1 MQLDLRTPMG
11 LMFTITGVILTIW
24 GIKTNHDAALYA
36 RSLGINANLWWGLV
50 LVIFGLTMF
59 ILGERRQH
67 KLEKEPLPPIDEDE
81 SRRGHGH

>member
-11 LMFTITGVILTIW
+11 LMFSITGAILTIW
-24 GIKTNHDAALYA
+24 GIKTSGNPIYA
-36 RSLGINANLWWGLV
+36 KSLGINANLWWGIV

-67 KLEKEPLPPIDEDE
+67 KLEKEPPPPIDETE
-81 SRRGHGH
+81 PRRGHGH